1 MKHSRYLFLIGLM
14 VVWQVLSY
22 LGIIPRYKVPSPLE
36 VLSGV
41 RDLFIVG
48 LPPGHKLPQ
57 HILGSLNRVFWGFS
71 FAATVGIPLGVIMGW
86 SKPFRNMVDPIVE
99 ILRPI
104 PPLAWIPISI
114 IWFGIGIKSA
124 AFIIFL
130 GAFFPILLSTV
141 AGVVSVDVVLIEASR
156 SLGAKERQIFLKV
169 LVPGAMPSILT
180 GLRIGLGIGWMTLV
194 AAEFTGIRTGFGLGY
209 MIMTARDIQRP
220 DEIMAGMAVIGLLG
234 YVMDK
239 ALRLIEARVLKW
251 R

>member
-1 MKHSRYLFLIGLM
+1 MKYSRYLFLIGLM